1 MEIGLIVSKLSKL
14 KILSSSL
21 IVVSCLLSASSVAH
35 PDAKGVVKER
45 MMTMKALASSMK
57 ALNQIKSGKM
67 PITASAKI
75 SEKIIELSKLIPK
88 QFPAGT
94 YSFPS
99 EASPI
104 IDSERARFEKIAAN
118 LREAAS
124 EIPKIAQAK
133 DLEKFKS
140 SFRDM
145 AKTCSACHRAFRVK
159 KQR

>member
-1 MEIGLIVSKLSKL
+1 MGASKLTKR

-21 IVVSCLLSASSVAH
+21 IVVFCLLSTGSVAH

-45 MMTMKALASSMK
+45 MVTMKALASSMK
-57 ALNQIKSGKM
+57 ALNQVKSGKM
-67 PITASAKI
+67 PITASSKI

-99 EASPI
+99 KASPK
-104 IDSERARFEKIAAN
+104 IDSKRARFERMSAN

-124 EIPKIAQAK
+124 TIPKIAQAG
-133 DLEKFKS
+133 DLEKFTS
-140 SFRDM
+140 SFRDIG
-145 AKTCSACHRAFRVK
+145 KTCSACHKAFRVK
-159 KQR
+159 RQR

>member
-1 MEIGLIVSKLSKL
+1 MVVSKSTKL

-45 MMTMKALASSMK
+45 MVTMKALASSMK
-57 ALNQIKSGKM
+57 ALNQVKSGKM
-67 PITASAKI
+67 PIAASSKI

-99 EASPI
+99 EASPK
-104 IDSERARFEKIAAN
+104 IDSDRARFERIAEK

-124 EIPKIAQAK
+124 TIPKIAQAG

-140 SFRDM
+140 SFREIG
-145 AKTCSACHRAFRVK
+145 KTCSACHKAFRVK

>member
-1 MEIGLIVSKLSKL
+1 MVVSKPTKL

-45 MMTMKALASSMK
+45 MVTMKALASSMK
-57 ALNQIKSGKM
+57 ALNQVKSGKM
-67 PITASAKI
+67 PIAASSKI

-99 EASPI
+99 EASPK
-104 IDSERARFEKIAAN
+104 IDSDRARFERIAEK

-124 EIPKIAQAK
+124 TIPKIAQAG

-140 SFRDM
+140 SFREIG
-145 AKTCSACHRAFRVK
+145 KTCSACHKAFRVK

>member
-1 MEIGLIVSKLSKL
+1 LVVSKSTKL

-45 MMTMKALASSMK
+45 MVTMKALASSMK
-57 ALNQIKSGKM
+57 ALNQVKSGKM
-67 PITASAKI
+67 PIAASSKI
-75 SEKIIELSKLIPK
+75 SEKIIEKIIELSKLIPK

-99 EASPI
+99 EASPK
-104 IDSERARFEKIAAN
+104 IDSDRARFERIAEK

-124 EIPKIAQAK
+124 TIPKIAQAG

-140 SFRDM
+140 SFREIG
-145 AKTCSACHRAFRVK
+145 KTCSACHKAFRV
-159 KQR
+159 

>member
-1 MEIGLIVSKLSKL
+1 MVVSKLTKL

-21 IVVSCLLSASSVAH
+21 IVISCLLSVSSVAH

-45 MMTMKALASSMK
+45 MVTMKALASSMK
-57 ALNQIKSGKM
+57 ALNQVKSGKM
-67 PITASAKI
+67 PIAASSKI

-99 EASPI
+99 ESSPKI
-104 IDSERARFEKIAAN
+104 NSERARFERIAAN

-124 EIPKIAQAK
+124 TIPKIAQAG
-133 DLEKFKS
+133 DLEKFTS
-140 SFRDM
+140 SFRDIG
-145 AKTCSACHRAFRVK
+145 KTCSACHKAFRVK
-159 KQR
+159 RQR

>member
-1 MEIGLIVSKLSKL
+1 MVVSKSTKL

-45 MMTMKALASSMK
+45 MVTMKALASSMK
-57 ALNQIKSGKM
+57 ALNQVKSGKM
-67 PITASAKI
+67 PIAASSKI

-99 EASPI
+99 EASPK
-104 IDSERARFEKIAAN
+104 IDSDRARFERIAEK

-124 EIPKIAQAK
+124 TIPKIAQAG

-140 SFRDM
+140 SFREIG
-145 AKTCSACHRAFRVK
+145 KTCSACYKAFRVK

>member
-1 MEIGLIVSKLSKL
+1 LVVSKSTKL

-45 MMTMKALASSMK
+45 MVTMKALASSMK
-57 ALNQIKSGKM
+57 ALNQVKSGKM
-67 PITASAKI
+67 PIAASSKI

-99 EASPI
+99 EASPK
-104 IDSERARFEKIAAN
+104 IDSDRARFERIAEK

-124 EIPKIAQAK
+124 TIPKIAQAG

-140 SFRDM
+140 SFREIG
-145 AKTCSACHRAFRVK
+145 KTCSACYKAFRVK